1 VDSQDNLLTV
11 HIVQYQ
17 AELMI
22 DDVGMQCEVHVNN
35 VKIDFVLQ
43 PVLRLIDLILYQIML
58 SFGEDRDPYKIAP
71 NDA

>member
-1 VDSQDNLLTV
+1 
-11 HIVQYQ
+11 
-17 AELMI
+17 MI

-58 SFGEDRDPYKIAP
+58 SFGEDRDPYKIAL